1 MRRNLKLNKISL
13 PPSTKT
19 TVLVLRLLIV
29 KNDMHQ
35 LTSVAVKSTQHK
47 NLNTLVKLTLTFVHT
62 KTKLIKT
69 TKNNQKSKFLVFSRE
84 EHSRV
89 VIKTLVGVSSLTVQ
103 DINLVHS
110 VFSATSKISRPSEN

>member
-19 TVLVLRLLIV
+19 TVLVLKPLIV

-35 LTSVAVKSTQHK
+35 LTSVAVESTQHK

-62 KTKLIKT
+62 KTKLET

-103 DINLVHS
+103 DINSVHL